1 MSARVLMIEPASI
14 SPESSCRSVLNPDLR
29 YEWQTW
35 EGFRPGMVLGSRAQ
49 LIVPHVVAETQNV
62 VSFFRWLRES
72 PIRVLTLAVL
82 PECPSPELLAASE
95 VADDL
100 VFWPVRG
107 QELDVRIRRLLPDRS
122 RLSAEIEN
130 DLGKEMGLAQL
141 VGMHPSILQAARLAA
156 LFAATNAAVLITGET
171 GTGKELFA
179 HAIHSLSKRKSGPFI
194 PVDCGSLPEQLA
206 ENELFGHCR
215 GAFTDA
221 HKDQRGLAAMA
232 EDGTLFLDEV
242 DALSPP
248 NQAKLLRFLQE
259 GTYRAL
265 GAERFMRSNA
275 RVIAASNRSIED
287 RVQQGQFRSDLYFR
301 LNVLRLHLPPLRER
315 PEDIPL
321 LAQHF
326 LDHEFAAERVRMSFS
341 ATAMRKIE
349 NHYWPGNVRE
359 LSNAVQRAAVCS
371 KGQKITPQDITLANE
386 GAATES
392 NLITGEGFQRA
403 RRQVIEQFERGYVE
417 HLLTRHAGNV
427 THAAH
432 EAGKERRSFGKLV
445 KKYNLGLRSH
455 TNL

>member
-1 MSARVLMIEPASI
+1 
-14 SPESSCRSVLNPDLR
+14 LNGEFC
-29 YEWQTW
+29 YERETW
-35 EGFRPGMVLGSRAQ
+35 ESFRPETVLGGRAQ
-49 LIVPHVVAETQNV
+49 LIVPHVMPETQNAV
-62 VSFFRWLRES
+62 AFFRWLRES
-72 PIRVLTLAVL
+72 PIRILTLAIL
-82 PECPSPELLAASE
+82 PEWPSPELLAASE

-100 VFWPVRG
+100 MFWPVRG
-107 QELDVRIRRLLPDRS
+107 HELEVRIRRLLQDHS
-122 RLSAEIEN
+122 RLSHEIEN
-130 DLGKEMGLAQL
+130 SLGKEMGLAQL
-141 VGMHPSILQAARLAA
+141 VGMHPSILHAARQAM
-156 LFAATNAAVLITGET
+156 LFADTKAAVLITGET
-171 GTGKELFA
+171 GTGKDLFA

-194 PVDCGSLPEQLA
+194 PVDCGSLPEHLA

-242 DALSPP
+242 DALSPA

-265 GAERFMRSNA
+265 GAERFTRSNA

-287 RVQQGQFRSDLYFR
+287 RVQQGQFRNDLYFR

-315 PEDIPL
+315 REDIPL

-326 LDHEFAAERVRMSFS
+326 LDHECASERACKSFS
-341 ATAMRKIE
+341 AAAMRKIE
-349 NHYWPGNVRE
+349 KHSWPGNVRE
-359 LSNAVQRAAVCS
+359 LFNAVQRAAVCS
-371 KGQKITPQDITLANE
+371 KGHTITPQDIALANE

-392 NLITGEGFQRA
+392 NPITSEGFQRS
-403 RRQVIEQFERGYVE
+403 RQQVIEQFERGYVE
-417 HLLTRHAGNV
+417 HLLRRHAGNV

-445 KKYNLGLRSH
+445 KKYNLGLASRSSH
-455 TNL
+455 